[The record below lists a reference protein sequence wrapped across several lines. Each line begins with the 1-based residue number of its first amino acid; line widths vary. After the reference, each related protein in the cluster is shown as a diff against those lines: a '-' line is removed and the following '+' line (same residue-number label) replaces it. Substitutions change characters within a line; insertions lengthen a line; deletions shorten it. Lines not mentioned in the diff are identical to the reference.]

1 MKPTKRQIRI
11 VEDFVKKTTKKVMN
25 EATISDS
32 KDKLLARLVG
42 EYAKQSFA
50 SSIESAAKEIVT
62 YCKRKY
68 GV

>member
-1 MKPTKRQIRI
+1 MKPTKRQIKI
-11 VEDFVKKTTKKVMN
+11 VEHFVKKTIS

-32 KDKLLARLVG
+32 KDKMLERLVG

-50 SSIESAAKEIVT
+50 SSIESAAKEIAT